1 MAYAALG
8 LFDLRMQL
16 GRGGDPDA
24 MLYAMPVPP
33 PGPAT
38 PARDGKRGTYP
49 LVHRGTIK
57 GAAAQLAPTPPDGA
71 GQLEQVFF
79 PLVAPGRP
87 RERPSRPTTR
97 ASAYKDE
104 PVRFPR
110 AAERAERRKQAN
122 TWIRNAGR
130 RTRDKNAD
138 ATDARVACKFHRIAA
153 DYERRS
159 DARRQLLEQTLATI
173 PTFDVTHVTIK
184 PPILSDR
191 QSF

>member
-1 MAYAALG
+1 
-8 LFDLRMQL
+8 
-16 GRGGDPDA
+16 

-57 GAAAQLAPTPPDGA
+57 DAPAQLAPTSPDGA

-87 RERPSRPTTR
+87 REGPSRPTRPTTTR
-97 ASAYKDE
+97 RAPSYKDE

-110 AAERAERRKQAN
+110 AAERAERRKQ
-122 TWIRNAGR
+122 
-130 RTRDKNAD
+130 
-138 ATDARVACKFHRIAA
+138 
-153 DYERRS
+153 
-159 DARRQLLEQTLATI
+159 
-173 PTFDVTHVTIK
+173 
-184 PPILSDR
+184 
-191 QSF
+191 